1 MKWVL
6 LTISP
11 IPGLVQFIN
20 GRLGRGAM
28 LLLAGVVGLNG
39 VAVLGPGLRPASA
52 GLAVSAISWIL
63 LVTAAGASIID
74 TIRHVV
80 LLDRDKL
87 AKDKR
92 RLMDK
97 GIECYLKGDS
107 EGAALYFT
115 QLTHIDPVDADCRMY
130 LASAL
135 RAMGDI
141 HGARRNFK
149 RASALN
155 SAKWSWE
162 ASVAL
167 KEMGEKKSE

>member
-6 LTISP
+6 LACSP
-11 IPGLVQFIN
+11 IPGLVQFIC
-20 GRLGRGAM
+20 GRYSRGVI
-28 LLLAGVVGLNG
+28 LLLAGILGLNG
-39 VAVLGPGLRPASA
+39 IVVLGPGLRPVSA
-52 GLAVSAISWIL
+52 GLTVSAISWFL
-63 LVTAAGASIID
+63 LVGTAGASVLD

-115 QLTHIDPVDADCRMY
+115 QLAHIDPQDADSRIY

-135 RAMGDI
+135 KAMGDLP
-141 HGARRNFK
+141 GARRNFK
-149 RASALN
+149 RAAALN
-155 SAKWSWE
+155 NAKWSWE
-162 ASVAL
+162 VSLAL
-167 KEMGEKKSE
+167 KEMEQVKE